1 MQPPA
6 LEWTPSIAPSGMAV
20 YRGELFPEWQGDLLV
35 GALVNREVRRVRWQ
49 EDGSA
54 EDIEGLFGELDAR
67 IRDVRVGPEGAVY
80 LLTDSPQGKLVRVT
94 PSEPQ

>member
-1 MQPPA
+1 MDA
-6 LEWTPSIAPSGMAV
+6 FYRPSGMAV

-54 EDIEGLFGELDAR
+54 EDVEGLFGELDAR
-67 IRDVRVGPEGAVY
+67 IRDVRVGPEARS
-80 LLTDSPQGKLVRVT
+80 TC
-94 PSEPQ
+94 